1 MIQFF
6 MGLGYISQSFK
17 GEIGRLKASWLFG
30 WLVILVSLLCII
42 GVANL
47 LNFHLPI
54 LLLIPQII
62 ADFILGSKLST
73 LCFERI
79 SYKEFS
85 INGFFKYLTVT
96 AWYLILAIILIAAFL
111 ILMFNIL
118 KYSY

>member
-1 MIQFF
+1 MSLIIKMIQFF

-30 WLVILVSLLCII
+30 WLVSLVSLLCII

-79 SYKEFS
+79 SYK
-85 INGFFKYLTVT
+85 
-96 AWYLILAIILIAAFL
+96 
-111 ILMFNIL
+111 
-118 KYSY
+118 